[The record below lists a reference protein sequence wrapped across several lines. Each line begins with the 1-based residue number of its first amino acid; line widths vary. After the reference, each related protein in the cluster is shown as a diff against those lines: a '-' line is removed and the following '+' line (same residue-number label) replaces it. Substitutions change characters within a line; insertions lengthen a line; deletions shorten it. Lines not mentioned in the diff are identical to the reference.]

1 MRAGRVRMRKFW
13 NLHAWQNHRAAV
25 ATAVAAG
32 KYHTVPRQ
40 TIPTRQ
46 RLGCATQQ
54 YDPAAPKK
62 DAAAAR
68 RNATHAPEAAPDI
81 YAAAR
86 YGDSEAHRFER
97 AACGNCSTTTSLP
110 QTKVTKRA
118 SIAATSRAR
127 GCA

>member
-32 KYHTVPRQ
+32 KYHTVPCQ

-68 RNATHAPEAAPDI
+68 RNATHAPEAAPHI

-86 YGDSEAHRFER
+86 YG
-97 AACGNCSTTTSLP
+97 GGGVPVSTTTSLP
-110 QTKVTKRA
+110 QTKVTRRA
-118 SIAATSRAR
+118 SIAATSRAK

>member
-1 MRAGRVRMRKFW
+1 MRKFW

-25 ATAVAAG
+25 AAAVVAS
-32 KYHTVPRQ
+32 KYHTVPCQ

-86 YGDSEAHRFER
+86 YGGGEANRSER
-97 AACGNCSTTTSLP
+97 AACGNRSTTTWLP
-110 QTKVTKRA
+110 PNQGYQTGFHRRHE
-118 SIAATSRAR
+118 SRQGLR
-127 GCA
+127 LSKEDR

>member
-1 MRAGRVRMRKFW
+1 MRAGRARMRKFW

-68 RNATHAPEAAPDI
+68 RNATHAPEAAPHI

-86 YGDSEAHRFER
+86 YGS
-97 AACGNCSTTTSLP
+97 GGLVVSTRTSSLP
-110 QTKVTKRA
+110 KTKVARRA
-118 SIAATSRAR
+118 SIGATAAGRGG

>member
-1 MRAGRVRMRKFW
+1 MRTIHGGEM
-13 NLHAWQNHRAAV
+13 QNHRAAV
-25 ATAVAAG
+25 AAAVAAG

-68 RNATHAPEAAPDI
+68 RNATHAPEAAPNNI

-86 YGDSEAHRFER
+86 YGLG
-97 AACGNCSTTTSLP
+97 GNAQVTSLP
-110 QTKVTKRA
+110 QTKVTRRA